1 ARNRR
6 NYFFVAILLLMA
18 LAQLG
23 VHLNALG
30 VLSVPGWAGISLA
43 MDVMLFVLSVMGG
56 RVIPMFTNNAIP
68 GAKAVRHPWV
78 ERLALGLVLL
88 LLVADAAQ
96 VAGIWL
102 ALLAA
107 LATLAHL
114 LRLWMWQP
122 WKTLNTPLVWVLH
135 AAYAWIVLHLAFRAM
150 AAMEWLSVSAG
161 NHALTAGAIGSMVI
175 GMMTRTALGHTGRKL
190 VAGKT
195 EVACYTLVATA
206 AVVRVFAPLMNPA
219 WLTDAV
225 LVAALLWSTGFA
237 LYTWR
242 YWAILSRD

>member
-1 ARNRR
+1 
-6 NYFFVAILLLMA
+6 
-18 LAQLG
+18 
-23 VHLNALG
+23 
-30 VLSVPGWAGISLA
+30 
-43 MDVMLFVLSVMGG
+43 
-56 RVIPMFTNNAIP
+56 
-68 GAKAVRHPWV
+68 
-78 ERLALGLVLL
+78 
-88 LLVADAAQ
+88 
-96 VAGIWL
+96 
-102 ALLAA
+102 
-107 LATLAHL
+107 
-114 LRLWMWQP
+114 MWQP

-150 AAMEWLSVSAG
+150 AAMEWLSVSTG

-195 EVACYTLVATA
+195 EVACYTLVAGA
-206 AVVRVFAPLMNPA
+206 AVVRVFAPLLNPA